1 MATTVSMA
9 STDIIVEDMTVERS
23 LHCKYVSSPRRLSL
37 ELKDL
42 LGAGQYKVEMRH
54 NVYNIRAA
62 KDFDVTRLMSRCQYR
77 PKSTP
82 LGEISTNI

>member
-9 STDIIVEDMTVERS
+9 SADVYLEDMTVERS

-42 LGAGQYKVEMRH
+42 LGAGQYKVE
-54 NVYNIRAA
+54 
-62 KDFDVTRLMSRCQYR
+62 VT
-77 PKSTP
+77 
-82 LGEISTNI
+82 

>member
-9 STDIIVEDMTVERS
+9 SADVYLEDMTVERS

-42 LGAGQYKVEMRH
+42 LGAGQYKVEVMEVLTQ
-54 NVYNIRAA
+54 NLIILL
-62 KDFDVTRLMSRCQYR
+62 T
-77 PKSTP
+77 
-82 LGEISTNI
+82 